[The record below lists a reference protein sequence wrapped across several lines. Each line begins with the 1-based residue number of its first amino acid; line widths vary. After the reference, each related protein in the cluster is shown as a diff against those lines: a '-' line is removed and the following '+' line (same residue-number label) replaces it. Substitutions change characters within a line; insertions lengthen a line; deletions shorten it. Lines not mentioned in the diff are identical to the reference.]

1 MDRRKLCRHMR
12 PVMRRAHFYRSLP
25 VGPTSGNGRWM
36 AYPSQH
42 FGCAFMS
49 TRPSFYTLRPLRL
62 IPCTAFSAE
71 DPRLMDGAPL
81 QLVPVWDSGWGKYNA
96 RLECLERDLQWRRGN
111 GSARGSAHLTSGQTR
126 YGVTKWCEME
136 KGWYRWVNSNHRPLD
151 PQSSALTN

>member
-71 DPRLMDGAPL
+71 DPRLMDGPRCNWFQSGTPGGGSTTRGWSAWSATCKGAEGMG
-81 QLVPVWDSGWGKYNA
+81 QPV
-96 RLECLERDLQWRRGN
+96 
-111 GSARGSAHLTSGQTR
+111 GQR
-126 YGVTKWCEME
+126 I
-136 KGWYRWVNSNHRPLD
+136 
-151 PQSSALTN
+151 